1 MSLALS
7 LLKLSVNQPL
17 AESLM
22 IPQVE
27 ADLTFSQG
35 MPVGEGHL
43 PLAIPF
49 KNPNLSKL

>member
-22 IPQVE
+22 ILQVE
-27 ADLTFSQG
+27 AQ
-35 MPVGEGHL
+35 
-43 PLAIPF
+43 I
-49 KNPNLSKL
+49 